1 MDRLVKMSQK
11 VSDNTTNIEIL
22 DIISDVVDQILD
34 QIFEHLNSIAPIRL
48 HLCFIL

>member
-34 QIFEHLNSIAPIRL
+34 QIFEFFLIDLFERHD
-48 HLCFIL
+48 

>member
-34 QIFEHLNSIAPIRL
+34 QIFEK
-48 HLCFIL
+48 ILFQIQNGNKL